1 MKTALLSFCLVAA
14 FSAFSETRVLV
25 VRERSCVDEW
35 RVGNDGQWTR
45 KEAWLA
51 CGAEM
56 KGPHSIA
63 AADGIVYVGDS
74 RGDGGAI
81 LKFTPDGKFLGVL
94 ASVPARPEA
103 LAINGGYLY
112 VCSAF
117 GPNANQLFRY
127 SLADGKGGVCL
138 TKGLSVPRTLAFG
151 ADGLLYTANRGSSEI
166 AVFDVTGEKPICK
179 TAYTSP
185 AQMHGGMLL
194 DHDRDRLLI
203 PAKYP
208 EAIDLIT
215 GTAQRQHAELPIQ
228 NAFSAAFVN
237 GEACFADHTG
247 KIIAWDPDTGKST
260 VRATGVQGACDLLN
274 LTEALDGTAERRRT
288 AASARLRAA
297 GKTFAY
303 KRFDP
308 ERPHDYTPLKYN
320 NPDATPYLKTGLI
333 CYPMAFD
340 YDGDGDLDL
349 VVSNW
354 GIPTWRGTW
363 YFENPTPK
371 GKKDAFPVFKPA
383 RKVGEG
389 CSNVSA
395 KTYPDG
401 RVAVLRQNQITWEFS
416 KTGWEGLKTLAGL
429 PRNIHYN
436 NVRCNMWRLAD
447 YDGDGKDDLIVGIG
461 DWVQYGWHNAYDEN
475 GNWKNGQIHGHV
487 YWIRNEAGES
497 GRAGAR
503 PSRRGVEME
512 KWGTPQIVRLE
523 NETPV
528 DVFGNAMPMFHDWDG
543 DGDLDL
549 VVGDFLDNFTY
560 YENIGTRTAP
570 VYTSGRLLRDSTGAR
585 LHGELCIITPAAV
598 DWDGDGLMDMV
609 SGEEDGRV
617 AFYRNTGKVVDR
629 MPVFD
634 PPVFLRQESDCVNFG
649 ILCTPAGV
657 DWDGDG
663 DYDLICGNSTG
674 YICFFENLSGPGVAE
689 PKWAEAK
696 LLSCEPFD
704 ASRDF
709 ASRGGMLTADPIRI
723 MAGHNG
729 SIQGP
734 AEAKWGYT
742 CLSVADWDGD
752 GLPDIMANSIWGK
765 PLLFRNVGTR
775 TAPKLAAPVGIE
787 VEWEGEQPELG
798 FGWYKPKKTDNPKE
812 LITQWRTTPVMFDMN
827 GDGLTDLVM
836 VDQDGDLAFFERAKK
851 DGRLVVKA
859 PRKAFRDVNGEVI
872 HPTARKN
879 PLAWNGGIGGA
890 TGRRK
895 ITICDWN
902 GDGKADLIMSGKNS
916 RLFLQVEAKDGNWIF
931 VDAGDMSGQQLAAH
945 TTSPTTVDFDNDGI
959 PEVILGCEDG
969 FLYHLKNNDW
979 KK

>member
-1 MKTALLSFCLVAA
+1 
-14 FSAFSETRVLV
+14 
-25 VRERSCVDEW
+25 
-35 RVGNDGQWTR
+35 
-45 KEAWLA
+45 
-51 CGAEM
+51 
-56 KGPHSIA
+56 
-63 AADGIVYVGDS
+63 
-74 RGDGGAI
+74 
-81 LKFTPDGKFLGVL
+81 
-94 ASVPARPEA
+94 
-103 LAINGGYLY
+103 
-112 VCSAF
+112 
-117 GPNANQLFRY
+117 
-127 SLADGKGGVCL
+127 
-138 TKGLSVPRTLAFG
+138 
-151 ADGLLYTANRGSSEI
+151 
-166 AVFDVTGEKPICK
+166 
-179 TAYTSP
+179 
-185 AQMHGGMLL
+185 
-194 DHDRDRLLI
+194 
-203 PAKYP
+203 
-208 EAIDLIT
+208 
-215 GTAQRQHAELPIQ
+215 
-228 NAFSAAFVN
+228 
-237 GEACFADHTG
+237 
-247 KIIAWDPDTGKST
+247 
-260 VRATGVQGACDLLN
+260 
-274 LTEALDGTAERRRT
+274 
-288 AASARLRAA
+288 
-297 GKTFAY
+297 
-303 KRFDP
+303 
-308 ERPHDYTPLKYN
+308 
-320 NPDATPYLKTGLI
+320 
-333 CYPMAFD
+333 
-340 YDGDGDLDL
+340 
-349 VVSNW
+349 
-354 GIPTWRGTW
+354 
-363 YFENPTPK
+363 
-371 GKKDAFPVFKPA
+371 
-383 RKVGEG
+383 
-389 CSNVSA
+389 
-395 KTYPDG
+395 
-401 RVAVLRQNQITWEFS
+401 
-416 KTGWEGLKTLAGL
+416 
-429 PRNIHYN
+429 
-436 NVRCNMWRLAD
+436 MWRLAD

-487 YWIRNEAGES
+487 YWIRNES
-497 GRAGAR
+497 GADGA
-503 PSRRGVEME
+503 E

-549 VVGDFLDNFTY
+549 IVGDFLDNFTY

>member
-1 MKTALLSFCLVAA
+1 MKIQAVLASLFAVAVGAALPA
-14 FSAFSETRVLV
+14 FPETRVLV
-25 VRERSCVDEW
+25 VREKVCVDEW
-35 RVGNDGQWTR
+35 RVTDDCRWAKKGT
-45 KEAWLA
+45 WLVR
-51 CGAEM
+51 GTDM
-56 KGPHSIA
+56 KGPHCIA
-63 AADGIVYVGDS
+63 AADGIVYVGDC
-74 RGDGGAI
+74 RGDANGAI
-81 LKFTPDGKFLGVL
+81 LKFTPDGTFLGVL

-103 LAINGGYLY
+103 LAVDGGFLY

-117 GPNANQLFRY
+117 GKNANRLFRY
-127 SLADGKGGVCL
+127 RLSDGKGGDCGAA
-138 TKGLSVPRTLAFG
+138 GLSVPRTLAFG
-151 ADGLLYTANRGSSEI
+151 ADGLLYVANRGSGEI
-166 AVFDVTGEKPICK
+166 ATFDVTGEKPALK
-179 TAYTSP
+179 AAYQSP
-185 AQMHGGMLL
+185 AQAHGGMLL
-194 DHDRDRLLI
+194 DHVRDRLLI
-203 PAKYP
+203 PCKRP
-208 EAIDLIT
+208 ESIDLVT
-215 GTAQRQHAELPIQ
+215 GVAKRQRIPIPVQ

-247 KIIAWDPDTGKST
+247 SILAWNPDTGKAI
-260 VRATGVQGACDLLN
+260 VRATGAQGACDLLN
-274 LTEALDGTAERRRT
+274 LTDALDGTAARRRA
-288 AASARLRAA
+288 AASARLRAS
-297 GKTFAY
+297 GKAFAY

-308 ERPHDYTPLKYN
+308 ERPYDYTPLRYN

-363 YFENPTPK
+363 YFENPTAK
-371 GKKDAFPVFKPA
+371 GRKDATPIFKPA

-389 CSNVSA
+389 CGNVSA

-401 RVAVLRQNQITWEFS
+401 RVAVLRQNQITWDFS
-416 KTGWEGLKTLAGL
+416 KTGWDGLKALKGL
-429 PRNIHYN
+429 PKNVHYN
-436 NVRCNMWRLAD
+436 GVRCNMWRLAD

-461 DWVQYGWHNAYDEN
+461 DWQQYGWHNAYDEN

-487 YWIRNEAGES
+487 YWIRNEADMD
-497 GRAGAR
+497 GA
-503 PSRRGVEME
+503 E
-512 KWGTPQIVRLE
+512 KWGVPKIVRLE

-549 VVGDFLDNFTY
+549 IVGDFLDNFTY
-560 YENIGTRTAP
+560 YENVGTRTAP
-570 VYTSGRLLRDSTGAR
+570 VYTSGRLLRDPTGAR

-617 AFYRNTGKVVDR
+617 AFYRNTGRVVDR

-634 PPVFLRQESDCVNFG
+634 PPVFLRQQADLVNFG

-696 LLSCEPFD
+696 LLSCEAFD
-704 ASRDF
+704 ETRDF
-709 ASRGGMLTADPIRI
+709 ASRGGMLTANPIRI

-752 GLPDIMANSIWGK
+752 GLPDVMANSIWGK
-765 PLLFRNVGTR
+765 PLLFLNIGTR

-787 VEWEGEQPELG
+787 VAWAGEQPELE
-798 FGWYKPKKTDNPKE
+798 FGWYKPRKTDNPKE

-836 VDQDGDLAFFERAKK
+836 VDQQGDLAFFERAKK
-851 DGRLVVKA
+851 GGKLVLKA
-859 PRKAFRDVNGEVI
+859 PRKAFRDENGEVI

-879 PLAWNGGIGGA
+879 PQAWNGGIGGA

-902 GDGKADLIMSGKNS
+902 GDGKPDLIMNGKNS
-916 RLFLQVEAKDGNWIF
+916 RLYLQAGMRDGNWIF

-945 TTSPTTVDFDNDGI
+945 TTNPTTVDFDNDGI

-979 KK
+979 RVQPDARH